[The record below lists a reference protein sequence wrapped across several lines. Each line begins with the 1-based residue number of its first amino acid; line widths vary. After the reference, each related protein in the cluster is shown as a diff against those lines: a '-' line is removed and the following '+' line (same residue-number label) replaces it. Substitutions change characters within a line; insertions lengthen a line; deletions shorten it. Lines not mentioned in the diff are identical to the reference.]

1 MTPRGKFRR
10 SLFML
15 LALSLLLL
23 NNCSAPQPTFYAF
36 VYGKVSAYVGD
47 VTRSLT
53 FPTVSSLSKEIES
66 DIIEGQYVVRFDAS
80 SSVKQQLSLLGKVLD
95 ELRVQDEIYYL
106 LETSIDISSL
116 REKLS
121 EIPGFLGIEPHRLM
135 ILSSFTPNDRYFS
148 DQWNLPLI
156 RVPEAWSVTR
166 GSDIITI
173 AVIDSGVDLSHEDLQ
188 GILVPGYDF
197 IQNDTI
203 PQDDDGHGTH
213 VVGIIAALTN
223 NKGVAGVTWG
233 QNVKIMPLKV
243 LGSDGTGSTFN
254 VAKAFVYAVDHGAKI
269 INASLGSRVPS
280 DLRQAAVRY
289 AYQNDVVMVCAAGNH
304 NPGDPHDI
312 VYPAA
317 YRETIAVGAVTLD
330 SNERPTRASYSNYGP
345 ELDVVAPGGGGARQI
360 LSTIPGTYG
369 YKNGTSMATP
379 HVTGIVALMISR
391 GIVGVEN
398 IRNLLRATAIDLGPR
413 GRDDYYGWG
422 LVDAYAAVTF
432 EEGWQPLMVFSVDEN
447 GKLDNVTAA
456 NALGR
461 FTLEVRKPRVKIY
474 AWLDFDGDGELSYGD
489 LYGYYGYGGGN
500 PSTGSPTVLTLNMFE
515 NRQINFNVAP
525 YVDRSNRPPELS
537 AQDMQILT
545 NYKRS
550 IVEKHYLELKN
561 RYLELKNR

>member
-1 MTPRGKFRR
+1 MTSRGKFRR

-15 LALSLLLL
+15 LALSVLLL
-23 NNCSAPQPTFYAF
+23 NNCSAPQPTFSAF
-36 VYGKVSAYVGD
+36 VYGKISAYVGD
-47 VTRSLT
+47 VTRSLN
-53 FPTVSSLSKEIES
+53 FPTVSSPSKEIES

-80 SSVKQQLSLLGKVLD
+80 SSVKEQLSLLGKVLD

-135 ILSSFTPNDRYFS
+135 ILSSFTPNDPGFYY
-148 DQWNLPLI
+148 QWNLPLI

-173 AVIDSGVDLSHEDLQ
+173 AVIDSGVDLSHEDLR
-188 GILVPGYDF
+188 GIFVPGYDF
-197 IQNDTI
+197 VENDAD
-203 PQDDDGHGTH
+203 PQDENGHGTH
-213 VVGIIAALTN
+213 VTGIIAALTNN

-243 LGSDGTGSTFN
+243 FGKDGTGSTFN

-269 INASLGSRVPS
+269 INASLGSQVPS

-289 AYQNDVVMVCAAGNH
+289 AYQNDVVMVCAAGND
-304 NPGDPHDI
+304 GSYGID
-312 VYPAA
+312 YPAA
-317 YRETIAVGAVTLD
+317 YPETIAVGAVTLD
-330 SNERPTRASYSNYGP
+330 SNERPTRASYSDYGP
-345 ELDVVAPGGGGARQI
+345 ELDVVAPGGDGARQI

-369 YKNGTSMATP
+369 YMIGTSMATP

-398 IRNLLRATAIDLGPR
+398 IRNLLRATAIDLGPQ
-413 GRDDYYGWG
+413 GYDNYYGAG
-422 LVDAYAAVTF
+422 LVDAYSAVTF
-432 EEGWQPLMVFSVDEN
+432 EEGWQPLIVFSVDEN
-447 GKLDNVTAA
+447 GNVDNVTVAD
-456 NALGR
+456 ALGR

-474 AWLDFDGDGELSYGD
+474 AWLDFDGDENLSYGD

-500 PSTGSPTVLTLNMFE
+500 PLRGSPTVLTLGMSQSREVNFE
-515 NRQINFNVAP
+515 VAP
-525 YVDRSNRPPELS
+525 YVDSSNRPPELS
-537 AQDMQILT
+537 AQDMQILA

-561 RYLELKNR
+561 R

>member
-1 MTPRGKFRR
+1 
-10 SLFML
+10 ML

-53 FPTVSSLSKEIES
+53 FPTVSSPSEEIES

-80 SSVKQQLSLLGKVLD
+80 SSVKEQLSLLGKVLD
-95 ELRVQDEIYYL
+95 ELRVQDKIYYL

-135 ILSSFTPNDRYFS
+135 ILSSFTPNDPGFYY
-148 DQWNLPLI
+148 QWNLPLI

-173 AVIDSGVDLSHEDLQ
+173 AVIDSGVDLSHEDLR

-197 IQNDTI
+197 VENDAD
-203 PQDDDGHGTH
+203 PQDVNGHGTH
-213 VVGIIAALTN
+213 VTGIIAALTNN

-243 LGSDGTGSTFN
+243 FGKDGTGTTFN

-269 INASLGSRVPS
+269 INASLGSQVPS
-280 DLRQAAVRY
+280 DLGQAAVRY
-289 AYQNDVVMVCAAGNH
+289 AHQNDVVMVCAAGND
-304 NPGDPHDI
+304 GSYGID
-312 VYPAA
+312 YPAA
-317 YRETIAVGAVTLD
+317 YPETIAVGAVTKD
-330 SNERPTRASYSNYGP
+330 YIRASYSNYGP
-345 ELDVVAPGGGGARQI
+345 ELDVVAPGGDEAGMI
-360 LSTIPGTYG
+360 LSTWINGTYD
-369 YKNGTSMATP
+369 YAAGTSMATP

-398 IRNLLRATAIDLGPR
+398 IRNVLRATAIDLGPL
-413 GRDDYYGWG
+413 GYDVYYGAG
-422 LVDAYAAVTF
+422 LVDAYSAVTF
-432 EEGWQPLMVFSVDEN
+432 EDGWRPLIVFSVDEN
-447 GKLDNVTAA
+447 GNVDNVTEAD
-456 NALGR
+456 ALGR

-474 AWLDFDGDGELSYGD
+474 AWLDFDGDGKLSYGD
-489 LYGYYGYGGGN
+489 LYGYYGYVGGN
-500 PSTGSPTVLTLNMFE
+500 PVPSSPTVLTLNMFE
-515 NRQINFNVAP
+515 NRQVNFNVAP
-525 YVDRSNRPPELS
+525 IVDSSNRPPELS

>member
-1 MTPRGKFRR
+1 
-10 SLFML
+10 ML
-15 LALSLLLL
+15 LALSVLLL
-23 NNCSAPQPTFYAF
+23 NNCSAPQPTFYAV

-53 FPTVSSLSKEIES
+53 FPTVSSPSKEIES

-116 REKLS
+116 REELS
-121 EIPGFLGIEPHRLM
+121 KIPGFLGIEPHRLM
-135 ILSSFTPNDRYFS
+135 ILSSFTPNDPGFYY
-148 DQWNLPLI
+148 QWNLPLI

-197 IQNDTI
+197 VDNDNI

-213 VVGIIAALTN
+213 VVGIIAALTNN

-243 LGSDGTGSTFN
+243 LGEDGTGSTFN

-269 INASLGSRVPS
+269 INASLGSRVSS
-280 DLRQAAVRY
+280 DLLQAAVRY
-289 AYQNDVVMVCAAGNH
+289 AYQNDVVMVCAAGND
-304 NPGDPHDI
+304 GSYGI
-312 VYPAA
+312 RYPAA
-317 YRETIAVGAVTLD
+317 YPETIAVGAVTLD

-345 ELDVVAPGGGGARQI
+345 ELDVVAPGGDENQGI
-360 LSTIPGTYG
+360 LSTWINGTYD
-369 YKNGTSMATP
+369 YAAGTSMATP

-398 IRNLLRATAIDLGPR
+398 IRNLLRATAIDLGPQ
-413 GRDDYYGWG
+413 GQDDYYGAG
-422 LVDAYAAVTF
+422 LVDAYSAVTF
-432 EEGWQPLMVFSVDEN
+432 EDGWQPLIVYSVDEN
-447 GKLDNVTAA
+447 GNVDNVTAA
-456 NALGR
+456 DALGR

-474 AWLDFDGDGELSYGD
+474 AWLDFDGDENLSYGD
-489 LYGYYGYGGGN
+489 LYGYHGYGGGN
-500 PSTGSPTVLTLNMFE
+500 PVPSSPIVLTLGMSESKNVD
-515 NRQINFNVAP
+515 FNVAP
-525 YVDRSNRPPELS
+525 YVDSSNRPPELS
-537 AQDMQILT
+537 AQDMQILA

-561 RYLELKNR
+561 R

>member
-1 MTPRGKFRR
+1 
-10 SLFML
+10 ML
-15 LALSLLLL
+15 LALSVLLL

-121 EIPGFLGIEPHRLM
+121 KIPGFLGIEPHRLM
-135 ILSSFTPNDRYFS
+135 ILSSFTPNDPWFYY
-148 DQWNLPLI
+148 QWNLPLI

-197 IQNDTI
+197 VENDAD
-203 PQDDDGHGTH
+203 PQDMNGHGTH
-213 VVGIIAALTN
+213 VTGIIAALTNN

-243 LGSDGTGSTFN
+243 ARSDGRVSDFRF
-254 VAKAFVYAVDHGAKI
+254 AKAVVYAVDHGAKI
-269 INASLGSRVPS
+269 INASLGSRVS
-280 DLRQAAVRY
+280 SALLQAAVRY
-289 AYQNDVVMVCAAGNH
+289 AYQNDVVMVCAAGND
-304 NPGDPHDI
+304 GSYGID
-312 VYPAA
+312 YPAA
-317 YRETIAVGAVTLD
+317 YPETIAVGAVTLD
-330 SNERPTRASYSNYGP
+330 LFGRPIRASYSDYGP
-345 ELDVVAPGGGGARQI
+345 ELDVVAPGGDMPELI
-360 LSTIPGTYG
+360 LSTWINGTY
-369 YKNGTSMATP
+369 YYAEGTSMATP

-398 IRNLLRATAIDLGPR
+398 IRNLLRATAIDLGPQ
-413 GRDDYYGWG
+413 GYDNYYGAG
-422 LVDAYAAVTF
+422 LVDAYSAVTF
-432 EEGWQPLMVFSVDEN
+432 EDGWQPLIVFSVDEN
-447 GKLDNVTAA
+447 GNLDNVTVA

-474 AWLDFDGDGELSYGD
+474 AWLDFDGDENLSYGD
-489 LYGYYGYGGGN
+489 LYGYYGYGGGD
-500 PSTGSPTVLTLNMFE
+500 PLRGSPTVLTLAMSQSRE
-515 NRQINFNVAP
+515 VNFNVAP
-525 YVDRSNRPPELS
+525 YVDSSNRPPELS

-561 RYLELKNR
+561 R

>member
-1 MTPRGKFRR
+1 MTSRGKFRR

-15 LALSLLLL
+15 LALSVLLL
-23 NNCSAPQPTFYAF
+23 NNCSAPQPTFYAV

-53 FPTVSSLSKEIES
+53 FPTVSSPSKEIES

-80 SSVKQQLSLLGKVLD
+80 SSVKEQLSLLGKVLD

-116 REKLS
+116 REELS
-121 EIPGFLGIEPHRLM
+121 KIPGFLGIEPHRLM

-148 DQWNLPLI
+148 DQWNLRLI

-197 IQNDTI
+197 VENDNI
-203 PQDDDGHGTH
+203 PQDDRGHGTH
-213 VVGIIAALTN
+213 VVGIIAALTNN

-243 LGSDGTGSTFN
+243 LGRDGTGSTFN
-254 VAKAFVYAVDHGAKI
+254 FAKAIVYAVDHGAKI
-269 INASLGSRVPS
+269 INASMGSRVPS

-312 VYPAA
+312 DYPAA
-317 YRETIAVGAVTLD
+317 YRETIAVGAVTKD
-330 SNERPTRASYSNYGP
+330 YIRASYSNYGP
-345 ELDVVAPGGGGARQI
+345 ELDVVAPGGDENQRI
-360 LSTIPGTYG
+360 LSTWINGTYD
-369 YKNGTSMATP
+369 YAIGTSMATP

-398 IRNLLRATAIDLGPR
+398 IRNLLRATAIDLGPL
-413 GRDDYYGWG
+413 GYDIYYGAG

-432 EEGWQPLMVFSVDEN
+432 EDGWQPLIVFSVDEN
-447 GKLDNVTAA
+447 GNVDNVTVA

-474 AWLDFDGDGELSYGD
+474 AWLDFDGDENLSYGD

-500 PSTGSPTVLTLNMFE
+500 PLRGSPTVLTLGMSQSRE
-515 NRQINFNVAP
+515 VNFNVAP
-525 YVDRSNRPPELS
+525 LVDSSNRPVLS

-561 RYLELKNR
+561 R

>member
-1 MTPRGKFRR
+1 
-10 SLFML
+10 ML

-23 NNCSAPQPTFYAF
+23 NNCSAPQPTFYAV

-53 FPTVSSLSKEIES
+53 FPTVSSPSKEIES

-121 EIPGFLGIEPHRLM
+121 KIPGFLGIEPHRLM
-135 ILSSFTPNDRYFS
+135 ILSSFTPNDPGFYY
-148 DQWNLPLI
+148 QWNLPLI

-188 GILVPGYDF
+188 GIFVPGYDF
-197 IQNDTI
+197 VENDTI

-223 NKGVAGVTWG
+223 NNKGVAGVTWG

-243 LGSDGTGSTFN
+243 LDRYGTGSTFN
-254 VAKAFVYAVDHGAKI
+254 FAKAIVYAVDHGAKI
-269 INASLGSRVPS
+269 INASLGSPGPS
-280 DLRQAAVRY
+280 ALLQDAVRY
-289 AYQNDVVMVCAAGNH
+289 AHQNDVVMVCAAGND
-304 NPGDPHDI
+304 GSYGID
-312 VYPAA
+312 YPAA
-317 YRETIAVGAVTLD
+317 YPETIAVGAVTLD
-330 SNERPTRASYSNYGP
+330 SNERPTRASYSDYGP

-398 IRNLLRATAIDLGPR
+398 IRNLLRATAIDLGPL
-413 GRDDYYGWG
+413 GYDIYYGAG
-422 LVDAYAAVTF
+422 LVNAYSAVTF
-432 EEGWQPLMVFSVDEN
+432 EDGWQPLMVFSVDEN
-447 GKLDNVTAA
+447 GNVDNVTVA

-474 AWLDFDGDGELSYGD
+474 AWLDFDGDENLSYGD

-500 PSTGSPTVLTLNMFE
+500 PLRGSPTVLTLGMSQSRE
-515 NRQINFNVAP
+515 VNFNVAP
-525 YVDRSNRPPELS
+525 LVDSSNRPPELS

-561 RYLELKNR
+561 R

>member
-47 VTRSLT
+47 VTSSLT
-53 FPTVSSLSKEIES
+53 FPTVSSPSKEIES

-116 REKLS
+116 REELS
-121 EIPGFLGIEPHRLM
+121 KIPGFLGIEPHRLM

-148 DQWNLPLI
+148 DQWNLRLI

-188 GILVPGYDF
+188 GIFVPGYDF
-197 IQNDTI
+197 IENDTI

-223 NKGVAGVTWG
+223 NNKGVAGVTWG

-243 LGSDGTGSTFN
+243 FDNNATTTHFH

-269 INASLGSRVPS
+269 INASLGSRGSS
-280 DLRQAAVRY
+280 DLLQAAVRY
-289 AYQNDVVMVCAAGNH
+289 AYQNDVVMVCAAGNDRSY
-304 NPGDPHDI
+304 GI
-312 VYPAA
+312 RYPAA
-317 YRETIAVGAVTLD
+317 YPETIAVGAVTLD

-345 ELDVVAPGGGGARQI
+345 ELDVVAPGGDENQGI
-360 LSTIPGTYG
+360 LSTWINGRYD
-369 YKNGTSMATP
+369 YAAGTSMATP

-398 IRNLLRATAIDLGPR
+398 IRNLLRATAIDLGPQ
-413 GRDDYYGWG
+413 GYDNYYGAG
-422 LVDAYAAVTF
+422 LVDAYSAVTF
-432 EEGWQPLMVFSVDEN
+432 EDGWQPLIVYSVDEN
-447 GKLDNVTAA
+447 GNVDNVTAA
-456 NALGR
+456 DALGR

-474 AWLDFDGDGELSYGD
+474 AWLDFDGDENLSYGD
-489 LYGYYGYGGGN
+489 LYGYYRYRGGKPV
-500 PSTGSPTVLTLNMFE
+500 PSSPTVLTLGMSESKNVD
-515 NRQINFNVAP
+515 FNVAP
-525 YVDRSNRPPELS
+525 YVDSSNRPPELS
-537 AQDMQILT
+537 AQDMQILA

-561 RYLELKNR
+561 R

>member
-1 MTPRGKFRR
+1 MMFLVSGMTPRGKFRR

-53 FPTVSSLSKEIES
+53 FPTVSSPSKEIES

-80 SSVKQQLSLLGKVLD
+80 SSVKQQLSLLGKILD

-116 REKLS
+116 REELS
-121 EIPGFLGIEPHRLM
+121 KIPGFLGIEPHRLM

-156 RVPEAWSVTR
+156 RVPEAWHVTR

-188 GILVPGYDF
+188 GIFVPGYDF
-197 IQNDTI
+197 VENDTI

-223 NKGVAGVTWG
+223 NNKGVAGVTWG

-243 LGSDGTGSTFN
+243 FGNNATTTHFH

-269 INASLGSRVPS
+269 INASLGSPGPS
-280 DLRQAAVRY
+280 ALLQDAVRY
-289 AYQNDVVMVCAAGNH
+289 AHQNDVVMVCAAGND
-304 NPGDPHDI
+304 GSYGI
-312 VYPAA
+312 RYPAA
-317 YRETIAVGAVTLD
+317 YPETIAVGAVTLD
-330 SNERPTRASYSNYGP
+330 LFGRPIIASYSDYGP

-369 YKNGTSMATP
+369 YMIGTSMATP

-398 IRNLLRATAIDLGPR
+398 IRTLLRATAIDLGPL
-413 GRDDYYGWG
+413 GYDIYYGAG
-422 LVDAYAAVTF
+422 LVNAYSAVTF
-432 EEGWQPLMVFSVDEN
+432 EEGWEPLIVYSVDEN
-447 GKLDNVTAA
+447 GNVDNVTVAD
-456 NALGR
+456 ALGR

-474 AWLDFDGDGELSYGD
+474 AWLDFDGDENLSYGD
-489 LYGYYGYGGGN
+489 LYGYYGYEGGN
-500 PSTGSPTVLTLNMFE
+500 PVPSSPTVLTLAMSQSRE
-515 NRQINFNVAP
+515 VNFNAAP
-525 YVDRSNRPPELS
+525 LVDSSNRPPELS
-537 AQDMQILT
+537 AQDMQILA

-561 RYLELKNR
+561 R

>member
-1 MTPRGKFRR
+1 MMLLVSGMTPRGKFRR

-53 FPTVSSLSKEIES
+53 FPTVSSLSKKVES

-80 SSVKQQLSLLGKVLD
+80 SSVKQQLSLLGKILD

-106 LETSIDISSL
+106 LETFIDISSL
-116 REKLS
+116 REELS

-135 ILSSFTPNDRYFS
+135 ILSSFTPNDPGFYY
-148 DQWNLPLI
+148 QWNLPLI

-173 AVIDSGVDLSHEDLQ
+173 AVIDSGVDLSHEDLR
-188 GILVPGYDF
+188 GIFVPGYDF
-197 IQNDTI
+197 IENDTI

-223 NKGVAGVTWG
+223 NNKGVAGVTWG

-243 LGSDGTGSTFN
+243 FGRDGTGSTFN
-254 VAKAFVYAVDHGAKI
+254 VAKAFVYAVDHGAKV
-269 INASLGSRVPS
+269 INASLGSPGPS
-280 DLRQAAVRY
+280 ADLQAAVRY
-289 AYQNDVVMVCAAGNH
+289 AHQNDVVMVCAAGND
-304 NPGDPHDI
+304 GSYGID
-312 VYPAA
+312 YPAA
-317 YRETIAVGAVTLD
+317 YPETIAVGAVTLD
-330 SNERPTRASYSNYGP
+330 LSRRPIRARYSDYGP
-345 ELDVVAPGGGGARQI
+345 ELDFVAPGGDGAQPI
-360 LSTIPGTYG
+360 LSTWVNGTYR
-369 YKNGTSMATP
+369 YAIGTSMAAP

-398 IRNLLRATAIDLGPR
+398 IRTLLRATAIDLGPL
-413 GRDDYYGWG
+413 GYDIYYGAG

-432 EEGWQPLMVFSVDEN
+432 EDGWQPLIVFSVDEN
-447 GKLDNVTAA
+447 GNVDNVTVA

-474 AWLDFDGDGELSYGD
+474 AWLDFDGDENLSYGD
-489 LYGYYGYGGGN
+489 LYGYYGYEGGN
-500 PSTGSPTVLTLNMFE
+500 PVPSSPTVLTLAMSQSRE
-515 NRQINFNVAP
+515 VNFNAAP
-525 YVDRSNRPPELS
+525 LVDSSNRPPELS
-537 AQDMQILT
+537 AQDMQILA

-561 RYLELKNR
+561 R

>member
-1 MTPRGKFRR
+1 
-10 SLFML
+10 ML

-23 NNCSAPQPTFYAF
+23 NNCSAPQPTFSAF

-53 FPTVSSLSKEIES
+53 FPTVSSPSEEIES

-80 SSVKQQLSLLGKVLD
+80 LSVKQQLSLLGKVLD

-121 EIPGFLGIEPHRLM
+121 KIPGFLGIEPHRLM
-135 ILSSFTPNDRYFS
+135 ILSSFTPNDPGFYY
-148 DQWNLPLI
+148 QWNLPLI

-173 AVIDSGVDLSHEDLQ
+173 AVIDSGVDLFHEDLQ
-188 GILVPGYDF
+188 GILVTGYDF
-197 IQNDTI
+197 VENDTI
-203 PQDDDGHGTH
+203 PQDDLGHGTH
-213 VVGIIAALTN
+213 VVGIIAALTNN

-243 LGSDGTGSTFN
+243 FGEDGTGDTFN

-280 DLRQAAVRY
+280 DLIQAAVRY
-289 AYQNDVVMVCAAGNH
+289 AYQNDVVVVCAAGND
-304 NPGDPHDI
+304 GSYGID
-312 VYPAA
+312 YPAA
-317 YRETIAVGAVTLD
+317 YQETIAVGAVTLD
-330 SNERPTRASYSNYGP
+330 LFGRPTRASYSDYGP
-345 ELDVVAPGGGGARQI
+345 ELDVVAPGGCGARQI

-369 YKNGTSMATP
+369 YMIGTSMATP

-391 GIVGVEN
+391 GIAGVEN

-413 GRDDYYGWG
+413 GYDIYYGAG

-432 EEGWQPLMVFSVDEN
+432 EDGWEPLIVYSVDEN
-447 GKLDNVTAA
+447 GRVDNVTVA

-474 AWLDFDGDGELSYGD
+474 AWLDFDGDENLSYGD

-500 PSTGSPTVLTLNMFE
+500 LLTGSPTVLTLGMSQSRE
-515 NRQINFNVAP
+515 VNFNVAP
-525 YVDRSNRPPELS
+525 LVDSSNRPVLS

-550 IVEKHYLELKN
+550 IIEKHYLKLKN
-561 RYLELKNR
+561 R

>member
-1 MTPRGKFRR
+1 MTSMGKFRR
-10 SLFML
+10 SLFIL

-36 VYGKVSAYVGD
+36 VYGEVSAYVGD
-47 VTRSLT
+47 VTGSLT
-53 FPTVSSLSKEIES
+53 FPTVSSPSKEIES

-116 REKLS
+116 REELS
-121 EIPGFLGIEPHRLM
+121 KIPGFLGIEPHRLM

-156 RVPEAWSVTR
+156 RVPEAWHVTR

-188 GILVPGYDF
+188 GIFVPGYDF
-197 IQNDTI
+197 VENDTI
-203 PQDDDGHGTH
+203 PQDDHGHGTH
-213 VVGIIAALTN
+213 VVGIIAALTNN

-243 LGSDGTGSTFN
+243 ARSDGRVSDFRF
-254 VAKAFVYAVDHGAKI
+254 AKAVVYAVDHGAKI
-269 INASLGSRVPS
+269 INASLGFQDPS

-289 AYQNDVVMVCAAGNH
+289 AYQNDVVMVCAAGN
-304 NPGDPHDI
+304 GGSYGI
-312 VYPAA
+312 RYPAA
-317 YRETIAVGAVTLD
+317 YPETIAVGAVTLD
-330 SNERPTRASYSNYGP
+330 LFGRPIIASYSDYGP

-369 YKNGTSMATP
+369 YMIGTSMATP

-398 IRNLLRATAIDLGPR
+398 IRTLLRATAIDLGPL
-413 GRDDYYGWG
+413 GYDIYYGAG
-422 LVDAYAAVTF
+422 LVNAYSAVTF
-432 EEGWQPLMVFSVDEN
+432 EEGWEPLIVYSVDEN
-447 GKLDNVTAA
+447 GNVDNVTVA

-474 AWLDFDGDGELSYGD
+474 AWLDFDGDGKLSYGD

-500 PSTGSPTVLTLNMFE
+500 PLRGSPTVLTLGMSQSRE
-515 NRQINFNVAP
+515 VNFNVAP
-525 YVDRSNRPPELS
+525 LVDSSNRPPELS

-561 RYLELKNR
+561 R

>member
-23 NNCSAPQPTFYAF
+23 NNCSAPQPTFYAV

-53 FPTVSSLSKEIES
+53 FPTVSSPSKEIES

-80 SSVKQQLSLLGKVLD
+80 SSVKEQLSLLGKVLD
-95 ELRVQDEIYYL
+95 ELRVQDKIYYL

-121 EIPGFLGIEPHRLM
+121 KIPGFLGIEPHRLM
-135 ILSSFTPNDRYFS
+135 ILSSFTPNDPGFYY
-148 DQWNLPLI
+148 QWNLPLI

-197 IQNDTI
+197 IENDTI

-223 NKGVAGVTWG
+223 NNKGVAGVTWG

-243 LGSDGTGSTFN
+243 FGNNATTTHFH
-254 VAKAFVYAVDHGAKI
+254 VAQAFVYAVDHGAKI
-269 INASLGSRVPS
+269 INASLGSRVS
-280 DLRQAAVRY
+280 SALLEDVVEY
-289 AYQNDVVMVCAAGNH
+289 AYQNDVVMVCAAGND
-304 NPGDPHDI
+304 GSYGI
-312 VYPAA
+312 RYPAA
-317 YRETIAVGAVTLD
+317 YRQTIAVGAVTIYA
-330 SNERPTRASYSNYGP
+330 TRASYSNYGP
-345 ELDVVAPGGGGARQI
+345 ELDVVAPGGDENQGI
-360 LSTIPGTYG
+360 LSTWINGTYD
-369 YKNGTSMATP
+369 YAEGTSMAAP

-398 IRNLLRATAIDLGPR
+398 IRTLLRATAIDLGPL
-413 GRDDYYGWG
+413 GYDIYYGAG
-422 LVDAYAAVTF
+422 LVDAYSAVTF
-432 EEGWQPLMVFSVDEN
+432 EEGWQPLIVFSVDEN
-447 GKLDNVTAA
+447 GRVDNATVAD
-456 NALGR
+456 ALGR
-461 FTLEVRKPRVKIY
+461 FMLEVRKPRVKIY
-474 AWLDFDGDGELSYGD
+474 AWLDFDGDENLSYGD
-489 LYGYYGYGGGN
+489 LYGYHGYRGGN
-500 PSTGSPTVLTLNMFE
+500 PLTGSPIVLTLAMSQSRE
-515 NRQINFNVAP
+515 VNFNVAP
-525 YVDRSNRPPELS
+525 LVDRSNRPELS
-537 AQDMQILT
+537 AQDMQILA

-561 RYLELKNR
+561 R

>member
-1 MTPRGKFRR
+1 MMFLVSGMTSRGKFRR

-23 NNCSAPQPTFYAF
+23 NNCSAPQPTFSAF

-47 VTRSLT
+47 VTRSLN
-53 FPTVSSLSKEIES
+53 FPTVSSPSKEIES

-80 SSVKQQLSLLGKVLD
+80 SSVKEQLSLLGKILD

-121 EIPGFLGIEPHRLM
+121 EIPGFLGVEPHRLM
-135 ILSSFTPNDRYFS
+135 ILSSFTPNDPGFYY
-148 DQWNLPLI
+148 QWNLPLI

-173 AVIDSGVDLSHEDLQ
+173 AVIDSGVDLSHEDLR
-188 GILVPGYDF
+188 GIFVPGYDF
-197 IQNDTI
+197 VENDTI

-223 NKGVAGVTWG
+223 NNKGVAGVTWG

-243 LGSDGTGSTFN
+243 FDKNATTTHFHG
-254 VAKAFVYAVDHGAKI
+254 AKAFVYAVDHGAKI

-280 DLRQAAVRY
+280 DLLQAAVRY

-304 NPGDPHDI
+304 NPDDPRDI

-317 YRETIAVGAVTLD
+317 YPETIAVGAVTKD
-330 SNERPTRASYSNYGP
+330 YIRASYSNYGP
-345 ELDVVAPGGGGARQI
+345 ELDVVAPGGDENQGI
-360 LSTIPGTYG
+360 LSTWINGTYG
-369 YKNGTSMATP
+369 YAIGTSMATP
-379 HVTGIVALMISR
+379 HVTGIVALMISQ

-432 EEGWQPLMVFSVDEN
+432 EEGWQPLIVFSVDEN
-447 GKLDNVTAA
+447 GRVDNVTAA

-474 AWLDFDGDGELSYGD
+474 AWLDFDGDGKLSYGD

-500 PSTGSPTVLTLNMFE
+500 PVPSSPIVLTLGMSESKNVD
-515 NRQINFNVAP
+515 FNVAP
-525 YVDRSNRPPELS
+525 LVDSSNRPPELS
-537 AQDMQILT
+537 AQDMQILA

-561 RYLELKNR
+561 R

>member
-1 MTPRGKFRR
+1 
-10 SLFML
+10 ML
-15 LALSLLLL
+15 LALSVLLL
-23 NNCSAPQPTFYAF
+23 NNCSAPQPTFSAF

-53 FPTVSSLSKEIES
+53 FPTVSSPSKEIES
-66 DIIEGQYVVRFDAS
+66 DIIEGQYVVQFDAS
-80 SSVKQQLSLLGKVLD
+80 SSVKQQLSLLGKILD

-106 LETSIDISSL
+106 LETSFDISSL

-121 EIPGFLGIEPHRLM
+121 EIPGFLGIEPHSLM
-135 ILSSFTPNDRYFS
+135 ILSSITPNDRYFS
-148 DQWNLPLI
+148 DQWNLRLI
-156 RVPEAWSVTR
+156 RVPEAWSMTK

-188 GILVPGYDF
+188 GIFVPGYDF
-197 IQNDTI
+197 VENDNI
-203 PQDDDGHGTH
+203 PQDDRGHGTH

-243 LGSDGTGSTFN
+243 FGSDGTGSTFN

-269 INASLGSRVPS
+269 INASLGSQVPS

-304 NPGDPHDI
+304 NPGDSHDI

-317 YRETIAVGAVTLD
+317 YQETIAVGAVTLD

-345 ELDVVAPGGGGARQI
+345 ELDVVAPGGDGEMPELI
-360 LSTIPGTYG
+360 LSTWINGTYD
-369 YKNGTSMATP
+369 YAAGTSMATP

-398 IRNLLRATAIDLGPR
+398 IRNLLRATAIDLGPL
-413 GRDDYYGWG
+413 GYDIYYGAG
-422 LVDAYAAVTF
+422 LVDAYSAVTF
-432 EEGWQPLMVFSVDEN
+432 EEGWKPLIVYSVDEN
-447 GKLDNVTAA
+447 GNLDNMTAA
-456 NALGR
+456 NALGW

-474 AWLDFDGDGELSYGD
+474 AWLDFDGDENLSYGD

-500 PSTGSPTVLTLNMFE
+500 PSTGSPTVLTLGMSQSRE
-515 NRQINFNVAP
+515 VNFNVAP
-525 YVDRSNRPPELS
+525 LVDSSNRPVLS
-537 AQDMQILT
+537 AQDMQILA

-561 RYLELKNR
+561 R